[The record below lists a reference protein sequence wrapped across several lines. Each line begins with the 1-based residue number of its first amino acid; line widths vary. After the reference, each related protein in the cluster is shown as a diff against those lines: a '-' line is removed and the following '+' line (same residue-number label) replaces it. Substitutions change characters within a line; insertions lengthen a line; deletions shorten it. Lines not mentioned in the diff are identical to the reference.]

1 MNFIVRESTP
11 KDMPQVLGLIK
22 ELATFEKEPDA
33 VEVTVELLKEVGFNS
48 NPMFTCFVAEVDSEI
63 AGMALVYFRFS
74 TWKGRSLHLEDLI
87 VKDKMRGSGIGKE
100 LYTKVIQYAYN
111 KKVKRI
117 EWAVLNWNYR
127 AIKFYERSGATVLK
141 DWYIAQM
148 DEAGIKIYLENL
160 E

>member
-63 AGMALVYFRFS
+63 VGMALVYFRFS

-117 EWAVLNWNYR
+117 EWAVLNWNNR